1 MSVVFLGLEYSNGT
15 DMSARL
21 NLEILRLLL
30 ESNPMSTASIT
41 PNTIPIT
48 IQIFAPF
55 ERVVREKEGADER
68 RDNVG
73 DELAYTDSVVI
84 SAVVIIA
91 GVHEDP
97 KSRNVDRISRGSCM
111 SSSSKPIS
119 Q

>member
-30 ESNPMSTASIT
+30 ESNPMSTVSIT

-48 IQIFAPF
+48 IQIFAPS

-68 RDNVG
+68 RNDIGDNMG
-73 DELAYTDSVVI
+73 Y

-91 GVHEDP
+91 GIDEDP
-97 KSRNVDRISRGSCM
+97 KSRNMDRIQHGSCI
-111 SSSSKPIS
+111 SLSSKLIS
-119 Q
+119 